1 MSNTNVLN
9 ATFFSSVVNREDVS
23 CGGKKNS
30 KQNSGI
36 LRVENDQE

>member
-23 CGGKKNS
+23 CGGKKS
-30 KQNSGI
+30 ETKLGHFKS
-36 LRVENDQE
+36 RE